1 MVWLD
6 LDNTVIQTYGYAKQ
20 AAGRGYTGVKGLNA
34 LVATASALWAAPVI
48 AATRLRRVPD
58 FVGHGY
64 EPGDKPGSTLVTV
77 LSPEY
82 PENVAAVLLGVAW
95 DRSRWRR

>member
-34 LVATASALWAAPVI
+34 LVATASAL
-48 AATRLRRVPD
+48 
-58 FVGHGY
+58 
-64 EPGDKPGSTLVTV
+64 
-77 LSPEY
+77 
-82 PENVAAVLLGVAW
+82 
-95 DRSRWRR
+95 